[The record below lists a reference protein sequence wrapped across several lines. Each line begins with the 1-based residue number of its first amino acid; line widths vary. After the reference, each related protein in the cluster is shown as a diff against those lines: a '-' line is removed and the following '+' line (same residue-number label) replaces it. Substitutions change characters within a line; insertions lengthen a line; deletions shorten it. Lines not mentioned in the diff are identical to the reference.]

1 VGLKIHNTLSG
12 SKEEFVPLR
21 EGEVRMYVCGV
32 TVYDS
37 SHVGHAR
44 ALVTFDVIYRYLK
57 FLGFRVV
64 FVRNFTDVDDKIIQ
78 RANQEGAT
86 AEAIAERYIGEFR
99 RDSEALGLLPP
110 TQEPKATEHIAEII
124 ALIRQ
129 LEEKGMAY
137 GVNGDVFFPVK
148 AFPGY
153 GKLSRKKLEELEA
166 GARVEVD
173 ERKRDPMDF
182 ALWKGSKAGEPCW
195 DSPWGKGRPGW
206 HIECSAMST
215 KYLGQPFDIHGG
227 GMDLIFP
234 HHENEIAQ
242 SEGAFEIPF
251 ARYWIHNGFL
261 NIKQQKMSK
270 SLGNILGIQQLLQ
283 RHEAVALRHYF
294 LASHY
299 RSPMDFS
306 EEGLDEAAKGV
317 ERIYETLERVRAL
330 GSPVSAEPDSQVLE
344 MFRQEMNDDLNTPRA
359 MALIFDEVRLLNRA
373 LDDEKVDGLHPRVA
387 ALRKM
392 VEVLGLLQDRAEAFF
407 LRKKERWLRQ
417 QGLSLEAVEEQIRKR
432 EEARKAKRWQE
443 ADKIR
448 AELQGQGITLEDGV
462 TGTLWKV
469 K

>member
-1 VGLKIHNTLSG
+1 
-12 SKEEFVPLR
+12 
-21 EGEVRMYVCGV
+21 MYVCGV

-373 LDDEKVDGLHPRVA
+373 LDDEKGDGLHPRVA

>member
-1 VGLKIHNTLSG
+1 
-12 SKEEFVPLR
+12 
-21 EGEVRMYVCGV
+21 MYVCGV

-44 ALVTFDVIYRYLK
+44 ALMTFDVIYRYLK

-373 LDDEKVDGLHPRVA
+373 LDDEKGDGLHPRVA